1 MKPGKPLTFASIPRA
16 KKGPEDQ
23 LLVFGLPGNPVS
35 SIVTFNLAALPAIRK
50 LGGWAEPELRRWAP
64 KMLLEMQRPCLS
76 FGTLSSKR
84 LSVPSM
90 PLS

>member
-1 MKPGKPLTFASIPRA
+1 MKPGKPLTFASIPRT

-64 KMLLEMQRPCLS
+64 KMLLKMQKMCRVWHA
-76 FGTLSSKR
+76 GYK
-84 LSVPSM
+84 
-90 PLS
+90 